1 MGAQWPRTASG
12 ATANPMRQVLAR
24 LPIQNIAQLKTFETE
39 LRKLTMG
46 FSVVRSTAY
55 TGFRMSV
62 LQYHQTGKP
71 TSFRAILAHN
81 HFIRVSEGVATLYR
95 NVQDRD
101 DPFHETPLDEAVGS
115 SSSSSS
121 SAGVS
126 SAPATKRVKTQ

>member
-1 MGAQWPRTASG
+1 
-12 ATANPMRQVLAR
+12 MRQVLAR
-24 LPIQNIAQLKTFETE
+24 LPVQNIAQLTTFERE

-62 LQYHQTGKP
+62 LQYHQTGQP

-95 NVQDRD
+95 NVQDEG

-115 SSSSSS
+115 SGGGCSTGLS
-121 SAGVS
+121 S
-126 SAPATKRVKTQ
+126 SAPATKRVRTQ

>member
-1 MGAQWPRTASG
+1 
-12 ATANPMRQVLAR
+12 MRQVLAR
-24 LPIQNIAQLKTFETE
+24 LPVQSIAQLTTFEKE

-62 LQYHQTGKP
+62 LQYHQTGQP
-71 TSFRAILAHN
+71 ATFRAILAHN

-95 NVQDRD
+95 NVQDEG
-101 DPFHETPLDEAVGS
+101 DPSHETPLDEAVGS

-121 SAGVS
+121 RSASIS
-126 SAPATKRVKTQ
+126 SAPATKRVKTE